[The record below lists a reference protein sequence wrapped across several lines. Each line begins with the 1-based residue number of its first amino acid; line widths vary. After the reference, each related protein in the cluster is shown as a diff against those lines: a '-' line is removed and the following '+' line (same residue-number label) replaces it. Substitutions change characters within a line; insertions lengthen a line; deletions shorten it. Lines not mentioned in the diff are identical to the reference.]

1 MLAERFSLFTEHW
14 EGISDDKF
22 IIDWIR
28 GYDIPFKT
36 RPTQLIEPREPTWS
50 PSDHLRVQRAIDK
63 LLQKKAIEVCI
74 DSDDQFVST
83 YFLVPKPD
91 GSDRFIINLKKLNDY
106 IETDHFKMEDLRSA
120 RHLIDRGA
128 FMANLDLEDAY
139 LLVRVEIT
147 NEKRTQVK
155 KMLDSV
161 ELGSRYRI
169 RFIAQL
175 MGVLIACIPGVQYGK
190 AYSKRLE
197 RAKWLA
203 LLVSNKSFEGFMLL
217 KEDVFEDIRWWKDNI
232 MWASSRIK
240 SHNYKL
246 VITSDASRTGWGAE
260 SSGVVTQGFWSIQD
274 QKFHINYLE
283 LLAAFFALKCF
294 ASELYDCEI
303 LLRIDNTTAIAYINK
318 AGGIRYPVLSELARK
333 IWQWCEV
340 RKIWPVATYIPS
352 ALNVDADA
360 ASRVKN
366 LDTEWEL
373 SPVVFQKILKVL
385 GSPSIDLFASRIN
398 KKCVRFC
405 SRYPDPDAE
414 SVDAFTVSWSK
425 EYFYAF
431 PPFALVLPTLR
442 KIINDEAVGIVVD
455 PLWKAQPWYPLFTS
469 LLSEPPLIFK
479 PSLSLLL
486 SPSRQELHP
495 LATKLSLVV
504 GKLSGRPSSSKASRK
519 NQ

>member
-1 MLAERFSLFTEHW
+1 MLEGRLSLFTEHW

-50 PSDHLRVQRAIDK
+50 LSDDLRVQRAIDK
-63 LLQKKAIEVCI
+63 LLQKKAIEVCT
-74 DSDDQFVST
+74 DSDNQFVSR

-106 IETDHFKMEDLRSA
+106 IETEHFKMEDLRSA

-128 FMANLDLEDAY
+128 FMTNLDLEDAY
-139 LLVRVEIT
+139 LLVRVNYVSRKYLRFRFRSQLYQFTCLPFGLCSSPYTFTKIMKPVVNMLRSKGLLSVVYLDDFLCIGNSYKSCNSYVQTTNKLLESLGFIINYSKSSTTPSKRCKYMGFVLDSKKYQVEIT

-175 MGVLIACIPGVQYGK
+175 IGVLIACIPGVEYGR

-203 LLVSNKSFEGFMLL
+203 LLINNKNFEGFMLL

-232 MWASSRIK
+232 MLTSSRIK

-246 VITSDASRTGWGAE
+246 VLTSDASRTGWGAE

-274 QKFHINYLE
+274 QKFRINYLE
-283 LLAAFFALKCF
+283 LLAAF
-294 ASELYDCEI
+294 
-303 LLRIDNTTAIAYINK
+303 LR
-318 AGGIRYPVLSELARK
+318 
-333 IWQWCEV
+333 
-340 RKIWPVATYIPS
+340 
-352 ALNVDADA
+352 
-360 ASRVKN
+360 
-366 LDTEWEL
+366 
-373 SPVVFQKILKVL
+373 
-385 GSPSIDLFASRIN
+385 
-398 KKCVRFC
+398 
-405 SRYPDPDAE
+405 
-414 SVDAFTVSWSK
+414 
-425 EYFYAF
+425 
-431 PPFALVLPTLR
+431 
-442 KIINDEAVGIVVD
+442 
-455 PLWKAQPWYPLFTS
+455 
-469 LLSEPPLIFK
+469 
-479 PSLSLLL
+479 
-486 SPSRQELHP
+486 
-495 LATKLSLVV
+495 
-504 GKLSGRPSSSKASRK
+504 
-519 NQ
+519 

>member
-1 MLAERFSLFTEHW
+1 MLRSKGLLSVVYLDDFLCIGNSYKSCKSNVQTTIKLLESL
-14 EGISDDKF
+14 GF
-22 IIDWIR
+22 IIS
-28 GYDIPFKT
+28 YNKSST
-36 RPTQLIEPREPTWS
+36 T
-50 PSDHLRVQRAIDK
+50 PSKRCKYLGFVLDS
-63 LLQKKAIEVCI
+63 KKY
-74 DSDDQFVST
+74 Q
-83 YFLVPKPD
+83 
-91 GSDRFIINLKKLNDY
+91 
-106 IETDHFKMEDLRSA
+106 
-120 RHLIDRGA
+120 
-128 FMANLDLEDAY
+128 
-139 LLVRVEIT
+139 VEIT
-147 NEKRTQVK
+147 NEK
-155 KMLDSV
+155 
-161 ELGSRYRI
+161 ELN
-169 RFIAQL
+169 
-175 MGVLIACIPGVQYGK
+175 
-190 AYSKRLE
+190 KRLE

-203 LLVSNKSFEGFMLL
+203 LLINNKNFEGFMLL

-232 MWASSRIK
+232 MLASSRIK

-246 VITSDASRTGWGAE
+246 VVTSDASRTGWGAE
-260 SSGVVTQGFWSIQD
+260 SSGVVTQGFWSTQD

-294 ASELYDCEI
+294 ASKLYDCEI

-318 AGGIRYPVLSELARK
+318 A
-333 IWQWCEV
+333 
-340 RKIWPVATYIPS
+340 

-360 ASRVKN
+360 ASRVRN

-373 SPVVFQKILKVL
+373 SPVAFQKILKVL

-431 PPFALVLPTLR
+431 PPFALVLPSLR
-442 KIINDEAVGIVVD
+442 KIINDEAVGIVVA

-486 SPSRQELHP
+486 SPSRQELHT
-495 LATKLSLVV
+495 LATKLSLV
-504 GKLSGRPSSSKASRK
+504 
-519 NQ
+519 